1 MPSRASTFVL
11 IAAALGTALCLT
23 SAAHAGTS
31 TEGKPQR
38 LSAVDIFDRA
48 LAFARAQSY
57 PKYVSFIVTVRTE
70 TKGRWLVEQF
80 ESVCRASDDRVV
92 TYATPLS
99 TTNKPD
105 NPYKFTLKLKGL
117 AVQDSPNID
126 EPFGLPQISPLYD
139 FGLSKLE
146 PATSTARAYD
156 VALVDVQSLNNRR
169 VYLLELTALLNPKT
183 YRLRELW
190 VDAQSFAVVKL
201 ATEGAFRS
209 GPATT
214 VEWIVTYTVNHG
226 RWLIESE
233 ATPASLLLG
242 GYAPALDTYV
252 ALPGA
257 HKYDGV
263 SYTFSNFDFP
273 KSDSDLQFIQG
284 KSSQAVQM

>member
-57 PKYVSFIVTVRTE
+57 PKYVSFVVTVRTRA
-70 TKGRWLVEQF
+70 KGRWLVEQF
-80 ESVCRASDDRVV
+80 QSVCRASDDRV
-92 TYATPLS
+92 ATDAKPLS

-146 PATSTARAYD
+146 PATSLAHAYD
-156 VALVDVQSLNNRR
+156 VALVDVQSLHNRR
-169 VYLLELTALLNPKT
+169 VYLLELTPLLDPKA

-190 VDAQSFAVVKL
+190 VDAKTFAIVQL
-201 ATEGAFRS
+201 ATNGAFRS

-214 VEWIVTYTVNHG
+214 VEWIVTYTQNRG
-226 RWLIESE
+226 YWFIESE
-233 ATPASLLLG
+233 STPASLLLG
-242 GYAPALDTYV
+242 GYAPVLDSYV

-257 HKYDGV
+257 NKYDGV
-263 SYTFSNFDFP
+263 SYSFSNFEFP
-273 KSDSDLQFIQG
+273 KSVSDIQFLES